1 MTPHISAKK
10 GEIAESILL
19 PGDPLRAKWIAETF
33 LGDPVCF
40 NEVRGMLGF
49 TGTYDGKKVSVMGT
63 GMGMPSLSIYVHEL
77 LDLYQVKKLVRVGS
91 CGAIGRGLE
100 LLDVIICNAASTD
113 SAINKQKFGN
123 IAYAPVADFYLLREA
138 VRLAEERQI
147 RHFVGP
153 IMSGDQ
159 FYIDDLNHLE
169 KVKAHGV
176 LGVEMEA
183 AALYTLAAKFGAQAL
198 GIMTVSDVIGETE
211 ELSSKQRE
219 QSMRDMC
226 LIALDA
232 VCA

>member
-10 GEIAESILL
+10 GEIAQSILL

-33 LGDPVCF
+33 LDQPQCF
-40 NEVRGMLGF
+40 NQVRGMLGF
-49 TGTYDGKKVSVMGT
+49 TGTYNGKPVSVMGT

-77 LDLYQVKKLVRVGS
+77 LELYGVKKLIRVGS
-91 CGAIGRGLE
+91 CGAIGSGLG

-123 IAYAPVADFYLLREA
+123 ISYAPVADFYLLRDA
-138 VRLAEERQI
+138 VRLAEEREI

-159 FYIDDLNHLE
+159 FYVDDIHHLD

-183 AALYTLAAKFGAQAL
+183 AALYTLAAKFSAQAL

-211 ELSSKQRE
+211 ELSSAQRE

-232 VCA
+232 ITG

>member
-33 LGDPVCF
+33 FDNPVCF

-49 TGTYDGKKVSVMGT
+49 TGTYKGQPVSVMGT

-77 LDLYQVKKLVRVGS
+77 LDLYGVKKLIRVGS
-91 CGAIGRGLE
+91 CGAFGEGLK
-100 LLDVIICNAASTD
+100 LLDVIIANAAATD

-123 IAYAPVADFYLLREA
+123 ISYAPVADFYLLRKA
-138 VRLAEERQI
+138 VALAEARDT
-147 RHFVGP
+147 RHVVGP

-159 FYIDDLNHLE
+159 FYVDDLNYLA
-169 KVKAHGV
+169 KIKAHGV
-176 LGVEMEA
+176 LAVEMEA
-183 AALYTLAAKFGAQAL
+183 AALYTLAAKFGAAAL
-198 GIMTVSDVIGETE
+198 GIMTVSDIIGDPND
-211 ELSSKQRE
+211 LSSKERE

-226 LIALDA
+226 LIALDTLLE
-232 VCA
+232 

>member
-19 PGDPLRAKWIAETF
+19 PGDPLRAEWIAETF
-33 LGDPVCF
+33 LDQPKCF
-40 NEVRGMLGF
+40 NQVRGMLGF
-49 TGTYDGKKVSVMGT
+49 TGTYNGRSISVMGT

-77 LDLYQVKKLVRVGS
+77 LELYGVKKLIRVGS
-91 CGAIGRGLE
+91 CGAIGKGLE
-100 LLDVIICNAASTD
+100 LQDVVICNAASTD
-113 SAINKQKFGN
+113 SAINRQKFGN

-138 VRLAEERQI
+138 VRLAEERKI

-159 FYIDDLNHLE
+159 FYIDDLNHLD
-169 KVKAHGV
+169 KIKAHGV

-198 GIMTVSDVIGETE
+198 GIMTVSDIIGQTN
-211 ELSSKQRE
+211 ELSSIQRE
-219 QSMRDMC
+219 QSMSNMC
-226 LIALDA
+226 LIAIDTLTA
-232 VCA
+232 

>member
-33 LGDPVCF
+33 LDDPVCF
-40 NEVRGMLGF
+40 NQVRGMLGF
-49 TGTYDGKKVSVMGT
+49 TGTYKGEAVSVMGT

-77 LDLYQVKKLVRVGS
+77 LDKYGVRNLIRVGS
-91 CGAIGRGLE
+91 CGAIGEGLK
-100 LLDVIICNAASTD
+100 LLDVIISNGACTD
-113 SAINKQKFGN
+113 SAINKQKFGH
-123 IAYAPVADFYLLREA
+123 ISYAPVADFYLMRKA
-138 VRLAEERQI
+138 VALAEAREI

-159 FYIDDLNHLE
+159 FYVDDLTHLN

-183 AALYTLAAKFGAQAL
+183 AALYTLAAQFGAAAL
-198 GIMTVSDVIGETE
+198 GIMTVSDIIGDPK
-211 ELSSKQRE
+211 ELSSQDRE

-226 LIALDA
+226 LIALDSLTT
-232 VCA
+232 

>member
-33 LGDPVCF
+33 LSDPVCF

-123 IAYAPVADFYLLREA
+123 VAYAPVADFYLLREA

>member
-33 LGDPVCF
+33 LSDPVCF

-91 CGAIGRGLE
+91 CGAIGRGLG

-169 KVKAHGV
+169 KIKAHGV

-198 GIMTVSDVIGETE
+198 GIMTVSDIIGETE

>member
-10 GEIAESILL
+10 GEIAQSILL

-33 LGDPVCF
+33 LDQPQCF
-40 NEVRGMLGF
+40 NQVRGMLGF
-49 TGTYDGKKVSVMGT
+49 TGTYNGKPVSVMGT

-77 LDLYQVKKLVRVGS
+77 LELYGVKKLIRVGS
-91 CGAIGRGLE
+91 CGAIGSGLG

-123 IAYAPVADFYLLREA
+123 ISYAPVADFYLLRDA
-138 VRLAEERQI
+138 VRLAEERDI
-147 RHFVGP
+147 RHFDGP

-159 FYIDDLNHLE
+159 FYVDDIHHLD

-183 AALYTLAAKFGAQAL
+183 AALYTLAAKFSAQAL

-211 ELSSKQRE
+211 ELSSAQRE

-232 VCA
+232 ITG

>member
-10 GEIAESILL
+10 GEIAEAILL

-33 LGDPVCF
+33 FDKPECF
-40 NEVRGMLGF
+40 NKVRGMLGF
-49 TGTYDGKKVSVMGT
+49 TGTYNGHPVSVMGT

-77 LDLYQVKKLVRVGS
+77 LELYGVKKLVRVGS
-91 CGAIGRGLE
+91 CGAIGPGLG

-113 SAINKQKFGN
+113 SSINKQKFGN
-123 IAYAPVADFYLLREA
+123 IAYAPVADFYLLRDA
-138 VRLAEERQI
+138 VALAEQRKI

-159 FYIDDLNHLE
+159 FYIDDLHHLD

-183 AALYTLAAKFGAQAL
+183 AALYTLAAKFGAAAL
-198 GIMTVSDVIGETE
+198 GIMTVSDIIGETK
-211 ELSSKQRE
+211 ELSSKDRE

-226 LIALDA
+226 LIALDT
-232 VCA
+232 VCG